1 MSHDATKNLNEVMR
15 KYDRE
20 SNTRAWE
27 GKPKIAVQAYL
38 AAFAIFEV
46 YVTLFGT
53 MLDEVRLTSFVG
65 GLLIAG
71 FLIFPS
77 HKHEFRV
84 NYVPWYD
91 WVIMALGAVSFFYF
105 CFNANTI
112 VKQLPALKTYEVV
125 LGVIGILAL
134 FELCRRSTGVPIMI
148 VAGVF
153 IAYALYYYG
162 VKRGLGAGAFK
173 SLVCSLFY
181 KKTGILSTPIN
192 VCSKYIAVFII
203 FGAFL
208 ERTGI
213 SDFFIRLANS
223 LAGSSAGG
231 PAKVAVISSALC
243 GMVSGSS
250 VGNTV
255 TTGSVTIPMMKK
267 TGYKGEFAGA
277 VEAAASTG
285 GQIMP
290 PIMGAAAFIMADLT
304 GAGYLAVAKAA
315 LLPALLYYLALL
327 AMIHFEALS
336 KNLGKLP
343 ADQVPDSR
351 RVLSRL
357 YYLLPIV
364 LLLVAMFMGRSVIFC
379 AFFATLCV
387 VLLSFFRRET
397 RMTPSRLLQGLEWS
411 ARNALM
417 ISSCCACA
425 GIVIGVIALTGVGY
439 NFINLVTTLAGDS
452 LFLLM
457 LFLTFTCIVLGMGV
471 PTTPAYIIVATLGAP
486 ALIKMGVPAIA
497 AHMFVF
503 YYAILSVITPPVCMA
518 SFAGAAIAEADA
530 MKTGFVSVK
539 LGIVAF
545 IIPFMFVYQPALL
558 LQGDTPDVAVACVTA
573 VIGVIGLAMGMQG
586 WMLTN
591 CAPWERVLL
600 IVGGLTLIYPG
611 SMTDA
616 LGIALIVLAGI
627 SQAAKRKAQ
636 RSEV

>member
-1 MSHDATKNLNEVMR
+1 MFER
-15 KYDRE
+15 KKLR
-20 SNTRAWE
+20 
-27 GKPKIAVQAYL
+27 PVILVL
-38 AAFAIFEV
+38 AAALCVFQLLTSLGVLLLNPLVVRSVHVGLILPLIFLWRSPNRALRKNPRPEALPVLLWDLLLVAISAAACAYIAWNEP
-46 YVTLFGT
+46 
-53 MLDEVRLTSFVG
+53 MLAERMPQIDEVTPLQ
-65 GLLIAG
+65 I
-71 FLIFPS
+71 I
-77 HKHEFRV
+77 
-84 NYVPWYD
+84 
-91 WVIMALGAVSFFYF
+91 
-105 CFNANTI
+105 
-112 VKQLPALKTYEVV
+112 
-125 LGVIGILAL
+125 
-134 FELCRRSTGVPIMI
+134 
-148 VAGVF
+148 
-153 IAYALYYYG
+153 
-162 VKRGLGAGAFK
+162 LGAGLVFCILEATRRLSGWALVIVALAALAYAFFGHGLPGNFGHLYLEADRIIE
-173 SLVCSLFY
+173 SLYLLND
-181 KKTGILSTPIN
+181 GIWGSSIGA
-192 VCSKYIAVFII
+192 SSSII
-203 FGAFL
+203 FLFILFGAILDKTNMASVFL
-208 ERTGI
+208 E
-213 SDFFIRLANS
+213 LAC
-223 LAGSSAGG
+223 LITRRAKGG
-231 PAKVAVISSALC
+231 PAKAAIFGSALF
-243 GMVSGSS
+243 GSVSGSAAAN
-250 VGNTV
+250 VYA
-255 TTGSVTIPMMKK
+255 TGTFTIPLMKRV
-267 TGYKGEFAGA
+267 GYTAPFAGA
-277 VEAAASTG
+277 VEAVASTG

-558 LQGDTPDVAVACVTA
+558 LQGNTPDVAVACVTA

>member
-1 MSHDATKNLNEVMR
+1 MPTVTSAFKLKHVISALAVFLSLFQIYFTGGFGLIDAHVLRAIHLSIVMALIVMITPGYADNDPAMKKNIFRIVNVVLVILAFSSAYYVVTEQANLM
-15 KYDRE
+15 
-20 SNTRAWE
+20 TR
-27 GKPKIAVQAYL
+27 IR
-38 AAFAIFEV
+38 
-46 YVTLFGT
+46 YV
-53 MLDEVRLTSFVG
+53 DEVTPRDMTYGIILTALVLEVTRRTSGWSLVLVSGAFLAYGLWGDRLPG
-65 GLLIAG
+65 GLGHPGISGEQLIEQL
-71 FLIFPS
+71 FLLTDGIYGTPLAVASTMIF
-77 HKHEFRV
+77 
-84 NYVPWYD
+84 
-91 WVIMALGAVSFFYF
+91 
-105 CFNANTI
+105 
-112 VKQLPALKTYEVV
+112 
-125 LGVIGILAL
+125 
-134 FELCRRSTGVPIMI
+134 
-148 VAGVF
+148 
-153 IAYALYYYG
+153 
-162 VKRGLGAGAFK
+162 AF
-173 SLVCSLFY
+173 VM
-181 KKTGILSTPIN
+181 
-192 VCSKYIAVFII
+192 

-208 ERTGI
+208 HVSGM
-213 SDFFIRLANS
+213 SGVFMDLACLLTKNS
-223 LAGSSAGG
+223 KGG
-231 PAKVAVISSALC
+231 PAKVAIFASALF
-243 GMVSGSS
+243 GTISGSAPAN
-250 VGNTV
+250 VYG
-255 TTGSVTIPMMKK
+255 TGTFTIPLMKRV
-267 TGYKGEFAGA
+267 GYTAPFAGA
-277 VEAAASTG
+277 VEAVASTG

-530 MKTGFVSVK
+530 MKSGFVSVK

>member
-1 MSHDATKNLNEVMR
+1 
-15 KYDRE
+15 
-20 SNTRAWE
+20 
-27 GKPKIAVQAYL
+27 
-38 AAFAIFEV
+38 
-46 YVTLFGT
+46 
-53 MLDEVRLTSFVG
+53 
-65 GLLIAG
+65 
-71 FLIFPS
+71 
-77 HKHEFRV
+77 
-84 NYVPWYD
+84 
-91 WVIMALGAVSFFYF
+91 
-105 CFNANTI
+105 
-112 VKQLPALKTYEVV
+112 
-125 LGVIGILAL
+125 
-134 FELCRRSTGVPIMI
+134 
-148 VAGVF
+148 
-153 IAYALYYYG
+153 
-162 VKRGLGAGAFK
+162 
-173 SLVCSLFY
+173 
-181 KKTGILSTPIN
+181 
-192 VCSKYIAVFII
+192 
-203 FGAFL
+203 
-208 ERTGI
+208 
-213 SDFFIRLANS
+213 
-223 LAGSSAGG
+223 
-231 PAKVAVISSALC
+231 
-243 GMVSGSS
+243 
-250 VGNTV
+250 
-255 TTGSVTIPMMKK
+255 
-267 TGYKGEFAGA
+267 
-277 VEAAASTG
+277 
-285 GQIMP
+285 
-290 PIMGAAAFIMADLT
+290 
-304 GAGYLAVAKAA
+304 
-315 LLPALLYYLALL
+315 
-327 AMIHFEALS
+327 
-336 KNLGKLP
+336 
-343 ADQVPDSR
+343 
-351 RVLSRL
+351 
-357 YYLLPIV
+357 
-364 LLLVAMFMGRSVIFC
+364 
-379 AFFATLCV
+379 
-387 VLLSFFRRET
+387 
-397 RMTPSRLLQGLEWS
+397 MTPSRLLQGLEWS

-558 LQGDTPDVAVACVTA
+558 LQGNTPDVAVACVTA

>member
-1 MSHDATKNLNEVMR
+1 MTFSR
-15 KYDRE
+15 KSVAPIASVVAVVLTLFQIYSTGGFGVLPTPIQRGTHLALIMTLVFLWRPAFRYKEGREPLPMFLLDLCLAVLALAIGAYIIMENDYIMDRLRYVDPLTDMDWFMGVSCVLLVLE
-20 SNTRAWE
+20 ITRRTAGLPLVIVSVVFILYAFFGQYLPGGLRHNGIYTPDLLE
-27 GKPKIAVQAYL
+27 QLFLTTDGIYGVPL
-38 AAFAIFEV
+38 AAAAGMI
-46 YVTLFGT
+46 YA
-53 MLDEVRLTSFVG
+53 FV
-65 GLLIAG
+65 
-71 FLIFPS
+71 
-77 HKHEFRV
+77 
-84 NYVPWYD
+84 
-91 WVIMALGAVSFFYF
+91 M
-105 CFNANTI
+105 
-112 VKQLPALKTYEVV
+112 
-125 LGVIGILAL
+125 
-134 FELCRRSTGVPIMI
+134 
-148 VAGVF
+148 
-153 IAYALYYYG
+153 
-162 VKRGLGAGAFK
+162 
-173 SLVCSLFY
+173 
-181 KKTGILSTPIN
+181 
-192 VCSKYIAVFII
+192 

-208 ERTGI
+208 EKANM
-213 SDFFIRLANS
+213 SSLFMDLACLLTRRS
-223 LAGSSAGG
+223 QGG
-231 PAKVAVISSALC
+231 PAKVAIFASALF
-243 GMVSGSS
+243 GTISGSAPAN
-250 VGNTV
+250 VYG
-255 TTGSVTIPMMKK
+255 TGTFTIPLMKRV
-267 TGYKGEFAGA
+267 GYTAPFAGA
-277 VEAAASTG
+277 VEAVASTG